1 VDEEIKKTIS
11 ALMRD
16 KGLSRL
22 GDAFVNFAYSSA
34 KTRVRG
40 MPFGEKV
47 PDRVLSMAL
56 EIAKVPVPSRLS
68 HGERGDIAE
77 ALLAHVWMG
86 RRLSLEEAVDI
97 LATGMSKGE
106 YESRALERELSAK
119 AFSDLIKLA
128 VDIIERGD
136 PNA

>member
-1 VDEEIKKTIS
+1 MDEAIKKTIS
-11 ALMRD
+11 TLMRD

-56 EIAKVPVPSRLS
+56 EIAKVPTPSRLN

-77 ALLAHVWMG
+77 ALLAHVWMS
-86 RRLSLEEAVDI
+86 RRLSLEEAIDI
-97 LATGMSKGE
+97 LAAGMSKGE
-106 YESRALERELSAK
+106 YESRALEKELSAK
-119 AFSDLIKLA
+119 AFSDLIKRA
-128 VDIIERGD
+128 VDIIARGD
-136 PNA
+136 PDA

>member
-1 VDEEIKKTIS
+1 MDEAIKKTIS

-97 LATGMSKGE
+97 LAAGMSKGE
-106 YESRALERELSAK
+106 YGSRALEREL
-119 AFSDLIKLA
+119 
-128 VDIIERGD
+128 
-136 PNA
+136 

>member
-1 VDEEIKKTIS
+1 VDEAIKKSIS

-22 GDAFVNFAYSSA
+22 GDAFVNFAYSAA
-34 KTRVRG
+34 KTKVKGR
-40 MPFGEKV
+40 PFGEKV

-56 EIAKVPVPSRLS
+56 EIAKVPIPPRLS

-77 ALLAHVWMG
+77 ALLAYVWMG
-86 RRLSLEEAVDI
+86 RRLSLDKAVDI
-97 LATGMSKGE
+97 LTAGMSKGE

-128 VDIIERGD
+128 VDLIECGD
-136 PNA
+136 SNA